1 MYTIDELKRCLIY
14 KLTKK
19 YKGDES
25 SLIKMLTD
33 VKINNYK
40 TIYSDCL
47 FNCFIMLLR
56 EYNDRQTV
64 DLFINTLTE
73 RL

>member
-1 MYTIDELKRCLIY
+1 MYSIEDLKRCLIY
-14 KLTKK
+14 KLSKK

-25 SLIKMLTD
+25 SLIKMLVD

-40 TIYSDCL
+40 KVYDDCL
-47 FNCFIMLLR
+47 FNCFIYLLK
-56 EYNDRQTV
+56 EYNDNKTV